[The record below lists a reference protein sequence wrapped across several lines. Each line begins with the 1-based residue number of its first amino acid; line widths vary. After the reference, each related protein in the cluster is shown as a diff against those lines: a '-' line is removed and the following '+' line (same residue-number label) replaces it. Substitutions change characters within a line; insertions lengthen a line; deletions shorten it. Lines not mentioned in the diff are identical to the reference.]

1 MTDDTNDGFRPTRR
15 SVLRLGAMSALG
27 IGIGIPAVS
36 GSVAATMCPKTPGYW
51 ANNPDYSSPTDNW
64 AVLGPNGDTNY
75 ALRGV
80 TMTHDEWREFLV
92 APTKG
97 DKANIMAKH
106 YLAIVL
112 NLRNRPGDDP
122 GCTSDGATIQYG
134 DYAGYTIEEVKNMA
148 GNWLGNSA
156 WSNGGKQKSW
166 YVSVGGD
173 MVDGEPL
180 KDTLDAFNNDPGS
193 LGLDCPCNDR

>member
-1 MTDDTNDGFRPTRR
+1 MTDDTNDGFKPTRR

-51 ANNPDYSSPTDNW
+51 ANHAEYSDPEDNW
-64 AVLGPNGDTNY
+64 AVLGEGPNSEYT
-75 ALRGV
+75 LRGV
-80 TMTHDEWREFLV
+80 TKTHDEWREFLV

-106 YLAIVL
+106 YLAIIL
-112 NLRNRPGDDP
+112 NLRNRPGNDP
-122 GCTSDGATIQYG
+122 GCTSGGATIQYG
-134 DYAGYTIEEVKNMA
+134 YYAGYTIEEVKNMA
-148 GNWLGNSA
+148 GTWLSNSS
-156 WSNGGKQKSW
+156 WGSNGNGKQTSW
-166 YVSVGGD
+166 YAGG
-173 MVDGEPL
+173 VDGEKL
-180 KDTLDAFNNDPGS
+180 KDTLDAFNNNPGS